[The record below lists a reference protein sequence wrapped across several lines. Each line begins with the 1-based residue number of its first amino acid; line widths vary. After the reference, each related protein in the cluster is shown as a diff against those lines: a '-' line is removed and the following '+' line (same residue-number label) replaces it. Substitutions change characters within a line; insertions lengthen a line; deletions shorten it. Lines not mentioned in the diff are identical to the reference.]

1 MYIFTGQDGNLAE
14 LEAKLEELQKDHDAL
29 IAQKSKTDSL
39 LQQCQ
44 QQLQGCS
51 TTAASSYKLKLIFCT
66 KIGDVMNLYPRNN
79 SSTLKQLNLR
89 L

>member
-1 MYIFTGQDGNLAE
+1 MFTIEDWDFILVYIFIGQDGNLAE

-44 QQLQGCS
+44 QQLQG
-51 TTAASSYKLKLIFCT
+51 TAQLF
-66 KIGDVMNLYPRNN
+66 NN
-79 SSTLKQLNLR
+79 CCFFI
-89 L
+89 

>member
-1 MYIFTGQDGNLAE
+1 MFTIEDWDFILVYIFTGQDGNLAE

-44 QQLQGCS
+44 QQLQGTS
-51 TTAASSYKLKLIFCT
+51 QLF
-66 KIGDVMNLYPRNN
+66 NN
-79 SSTLKQLNLR
+79 CCFFI
-89 L
+89 

>member
-1 MYIFTGQDGNLAE
+1 MFTNEDWDFILVYIFTGQDGNLAE

-44 QQLQGCS
+44 QQLQG
-51 TTAASSYKLKLIFCT
+51 TAQLF
-66 KIGDVMNLYPRNN
+66 NN
-79 SSTLKQLNLR
+79 CCFFI
-89 L
+89 

>member
-1 MYIFTGQDGNLAE
+1 MFTIEDWDFILVYIFTGQDGTLAE

-44 QQLQGCS
+44 QQLQG
-51 TTAASSYKLKLIFCT
+51 TAQLF
-66 KIGDVMNLYPRNN
+66 NN
-79 SSTLKQLNLR
+79 CCFFI
-89 L
+89 

>member
-1 MYIFTGQDGNLAE
+1 MFTIEDWDFILVYIFTGQDCNLAE

-44 QQLQGCS
+44 QQLQG
-51 TTAASSYKLKLIFCT
+51 TAQLF
-66 KIGDVMNLYPRNN
+66 NN
-79 SSTLKQLNLR
+79 CCFFI
-89 L
+89 

>member
-1 MYIFTGQDGNLAE
+1 MFTIEVWDFILVYIFTGQDGNLAE

-44 QQLQGCS
+44 QQLQG
-51 TTAASSYKLKLIFCT
+51 TAQLF
-66 KIGDVMNLYPRNN
+66 NN
-79 SSTLKQLNLR
+79 CCFFI
-89 L
+89 

>member
-1 MYIFTGQDGNLAE
+1 MFTIEDWAFILVYIFTGQDGNLAE

-44 QQLQGCS
+44 QQLQG
-51 TTAASSYKLKLIFCT
+51 TAQLF
-66 KIGDVMNLYPRNN
+66 NN
-79 SSTLKQLNLR
+79 CCFFI
-89 L
+89 

>member
-1 MYIFTGQDGNLAE
+1 MFTIEDWDFILVYIFTGQDSNLAE

-44 QQLQGCS
+44 QQLQG
-51 TTAASSYKLKLIFCT
+51 TAQLF
-66 KIGDVMNLYPRNN
+66 NN
-79 SSTLKQLNLR
+79 CCFFI
-89 L
+89 

>member
-29 IAQKSKTDSL
+29 IAEKSKTDSL

-44 QQLQGCS
+44 QQLQGS

-66 KIGDVMNLYPRNN
+66 KIGDVINLYPRNN
-79 SSTLKQLNLR
+79 SSTLKQLNLH